1 MIPDSCA
8 PDGHRVRDVLPG
20 AYGGQ
25 GVGALSMMT
34 VQDDALRQP
43 AEVRCAEELAALH
56 GQDRSPKPPGWYLSP
71 RAVETFVMGSD
82 EPISGH
88 HGRPVAITPKFVG
101 DRRLIQV
108 AIATL
113 ASDRALLLA
122 GEPGN
127 GKSWLSE
134 HLAAAISGTSGLTIQ
149 GTAGT
154 SEEQI
159 KYGWNYALLIAEGP
173 TRRALVESPT
183 LRGMQR
189 GQVVRFEELTRCSAE
204 VQDALISI
212 LSEQQIV
219 IPELGETIQARR
231 GFAVIATAN
240 TRDRGVNEMS
250 AALKR
255 RFNFVTIP
263 VIADLD
269 QESEIV
275 ERRASETLTQLG
287 APDVDLPLDLVRLL
301 TQVFAE
307 LRRGETLDGL
317 TKLQSPSTVLS
328 TAELISTV
336 TNGALMAS
344 FFGSG
349 EITVRDSLSSM
360 LGAVAKEG
368 TNDLDALKEY
378 LETTVKGRTS
388 GLWPDLYRA
397 GRELL

>member
-1 MIPDSCA
+1 
-8 PDGHRVRDVLPG
+8 
-20 AYGGQ
+20 
-25 GVGALSMMT
+25 MMT

-82 EPISGH
+82 EPIPGH
-88 HGRPVAITPKFVG
+88 HGRPVMITPKFVG
-101 DRRLIQV
+101 DRRLVQV

-113 ASDRALLLA
+113 ASDRALLLV

-134 HLAAAISGTSGLTIQ
+134 HLAAAISSTSSLTIQ

-204 VQDALISI
+204 VQDCLISV

-219 IPELGETIQARR
+219 IPELGETIQAKR
-231 GFAVIATAN
+231 GFAIIATAN

-269 QESEIV
+269 QEAEIV
-275 ERRASETLTQLG
+275 ERRAGETLTQLG
-287 APDVDLPLDLVRLL
+287 APEVDLPLDLVRLL

-344 FFGSG
+344 YFGSG
-349 EITVRDSLSSM
+349 QITVRDSLSSM

-368 TNDLDALKEY
+368 TNDLDALKDY
-378 LETTVKGRTS
+378 LETTVKGRTT

>member
-1 MIPDSCA
+1 ME
-8 PDGHRVRDVLPG
+8 
-20 AYGGQ
+20 
-25 GVGALSMMT
+25 LSEEII
-34 VQDDALRQP
+34 RQP
-43 AEVRCAEELAALH
+43 AEIRSAAELAALQA
-56 GQDRSPKPPGWYLSP
+56 QDRNPRPPGWQLSP
-71 RAVETFVMGSD
+71 RMVETFILGTD
-82 EPISGH
+82 T
-88 HGRPVAITPKFVG
+88 PVAGPDGEKIAISPKFVG
-101 DRRLIQV
+101 DRRLLQV
-108 AIATL
+108 AIATI

-122 GEPGN
+122 GDPGTA
-127 GKSWLSE
+127 KSWLSE

-154 SEEQI
+154 TEEQI

-173 TRRALVESPT
+173 SRRALVESPI

-219 IPELGETIQARR
+219 IPELNETVQARR

-269 QESEIV
+269 QEASIV
-275 ERRASETLTQLG
+275 ERRSRDTLRQLG
-287 APDVDLPLDLVRLL
+287 APTEIELPRDLIRLL
-301 TQVFAE
+301 ATVFAE
-307 LRRGETLDGL
+307 LRGGQTIDG
-317 TKLQSPSTVLS
+317 TAKIKSPSTVLS

-336 TNGALMAS
+336 TNGALLAS
-344 FFGSG
+344 YFGNG
-349 EITVRDSLSSM
+349 RPTIDDGLSSL
-360 LGAVAKEG
+360 LGAIAKE
-368 TNDLDALKEY
+368 NRDDLGVFKEY
-378 LETTVKGRTS
+378 LETVAKPRRD
-388 GLWPDLYRA
+388 GLWQSFYRS
-397 GRELL
+397 GRELMS